1 VIDVVLLSHGSP
13 DPRAAAAARRLA
25 DAVENRLRG
34 ERVHCAFLQF
44 GPSLAEVCA
53 GLSVEGL
60 GRAVVVPAFLT
71 PAFHVRVD
79 VPAAVDAARES
90 TGMALRV
97 TDPIGA
103 DAALVDALDHELPP
117 GPVVL
122 AVAGTADA
130 DANANLRRIARAW
143 ASRRGDRVMVAHA
156 SQGRPNVAEA
166 LISMEAEASG
176 RASVAALVLFPG
188 RLPDRI
194 AAAAGQRTITT
205 PLFSSPATVDVVVRR
220 IEAAA

>member
-1 VIDVVLLSHGSP
+1 VIDVILLSHGSP
-13 DPRAAAAARRLA
+13 DPRAAVAARRLA
-25 DAVENRLRG
+25 DEVENRLRG

-44 GPSLAEVCA
+44 GPSLADVCA
-53 GLSVEGL
+53 SLADQGITE
-60 GRAVVVPAFLT
+60 AVVVPAFLT

-79 VPAAVDAARES
+79 VPAAIDAAREG

-97 TDPIGA
+97 ADPIGA
-103 DAALVDALDHELPP
+103 DAALVDALDDELPP

-130 DANANLRRIARAW
+130 DADANLRRIARGW
-143 ASRRGDRVMVAHA
+143 AERRGDRVMVAHA

-166 LISMEAEASG
+166 LIAMEAEASE

-194 AAAAGQRTITT
+194 AAAAGQRTVTA
-205 PLFSSPATVDVVVRR
+205 PLFSSPALVDVVLKR